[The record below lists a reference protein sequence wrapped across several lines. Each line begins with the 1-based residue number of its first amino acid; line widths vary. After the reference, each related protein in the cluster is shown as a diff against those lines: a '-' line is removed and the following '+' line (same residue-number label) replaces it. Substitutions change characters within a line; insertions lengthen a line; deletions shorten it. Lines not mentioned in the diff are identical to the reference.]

1 MEIKQEEYKIL
12 KELDDKWEWLMKEND
27 ESMFVYDKNPDENWS
42 NPDGKSKHISI
53 KKGLFDDI
61 PNDEI
66 EYVSISKMIDEYET
80 RKTLEKFFQF

>member
-1 MEIKQEEYKIL
+1 
-12 KELDDKWEWLMKEND
+12 
-27 ESMFVYDKNPDENWS
+27 MFVYDKNPDENWG

-66 EYVSISKMIDEYET
+66 EYISISKMIDEYET
-80 RKTLEKFFQF
+80 RKTLEKFFQS